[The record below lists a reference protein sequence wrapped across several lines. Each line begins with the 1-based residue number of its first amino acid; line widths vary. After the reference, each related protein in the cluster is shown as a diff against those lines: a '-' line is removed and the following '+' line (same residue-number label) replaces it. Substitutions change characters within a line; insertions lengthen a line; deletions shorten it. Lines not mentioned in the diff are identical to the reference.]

1 MTSNKDLIKYPS
13 KEEIINALFD
23 DEKLKDFEQ
32 FILILERK
40 KVSENIGI
48 IKGELIQNDDIVLRG
63 KIAINPNSATDNFN
77 WNDLEIGKSNFI
89 GFSLDYKG
97 ETLYELFV
105 EGLKNS
111 IRDGKL
117 PFIR

>member
-1 MTSNKDLIKYPS
+1 MSSNNKIKYPS

-23 DEKLKDFEQ
+23 DEELKDFEK

-48 IKGELIQNDDIVLRG
+48 IKGELIQNDDVVLRG
-63 KIAINPNSATDNFN
+63 KITVNPNSPIDDFN
-77 WNDLEIGKSNFI
+77 WNKLEIGNSIFN
-89 GFSLDYKG
+89 GLSLDYKG

-111 IRDGKL
+111 LRDGKL
-117 PFIR
+117 PFLR